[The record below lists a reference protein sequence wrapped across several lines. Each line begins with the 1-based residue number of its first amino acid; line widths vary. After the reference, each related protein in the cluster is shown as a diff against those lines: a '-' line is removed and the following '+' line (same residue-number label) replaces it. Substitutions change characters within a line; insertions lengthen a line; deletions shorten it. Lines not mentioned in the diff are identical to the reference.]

1 MIRIYININNICNAN
16 CEFCCMYSGTH
27 KKTFMSFDT
36 FKDIID
42 INCARGD
49 DFELQLEGGEPLINP
64 NLYLFMWYAWSTK
77 QCKKIIITTN
87 GKLLRNHLNR
97 LVNFAGETKLPV
109 QVKMSINYWL
119 LAENPDLCKHA
130 RDIHL
135 ATEFLDYFSIRFNV
149 RLRNDG
155 DEQVMN
161 EIRKY
166 KIEDQCNIYNLQSY
180 GKLSG
185 NPEYESP
192 IIVQNIDDW
201 FIYSCDGE
209 PFNKDLVARSKHE
222 ENVP

>member
-1 MIRIYININNICNAN
+1 MIRIYININNVCNAN

-27 KKTFMSFDT
+27 KKTFMPFDT

-42 INCARGD
+42 GNCARGD

-87 GKLLRNHLNR
+87 GKLLRTHLNR

-119 LAENPDLCKHA
+119 LAENADLCKHA

-201 FIYSCDGE
+201 FIYSCDGQ

-222 ENVP
+222 ETVP